1 MSARSVQPLERV
13 TMLHRRGVE
22 REVQSFLNSLA
33 ISNATAND
41 CGFCSTSDLEVLDGL
56 NVVVSAN
63 GRRVRSRKK
72 LVGSSDACHSLI
84 FREVLASVRAPHKGQ
99 GLTPHAHAHAH
110 VHVHAHMHVHAHAHV
125 HVHV

>member
-1 MSARSVQPLERV
+1 MF
-13 TMLHRRGVE
+13 HRRGVE

-56 NVVVSAN
+56 NVVVMRTVDVYAHA
-63 GRRVRSRKK
+63 KK

-84 FREVLASVRAPHKGQ
+84 FREVLASARELRKGQ
-99 GLTPHAHAHAH
+99 GLLT
-110 VHVHAHMHVHAHAHV
+110 
-125 HVHV
+125 